1 MLRRIN
7 YVYTPVL
14 RFWPVTTTDSKNLF
28 FFFFFYNTPES
39 ELFYCYYHCYF
50 LYLKRKFVDQIKKQN
65 IFQLPKKNCCLFFI
79 AFFST
84 ILKKAIFAM
93 LLFLRSSKK
102 GKSKNTCWSSG
113 RKWKNNESTVRWSFF
128 CFWSLSWKMFKFQI
142 SILRKTLLLPSFFPL
157 PPAFKLLSPA
167 SVCIFYRSFTV
178 IRWNWTCAD
187 SEEMIKFCKERRR
200 KKQK

>member
-1 MLRRIN
+1 MSYFIVIITVIFYIWKENLLTR
-7 YVYTPVL
+7 L
-14 RFWPVTTTDSKNLF
+14 KSKIFFSCQKKTVVCFSLLF
-28 FFFFFYNTPES
+28 FQQFW
-39 ELFYCYYHCYF
+39 
-50 LYLKRKFVDQIKKQN
+50 
-65 IFQLPKKNCCLFFI
+65 
-79 AFFST
+79 
-84 ILKKAIFAM
+84 KKAIFAM